1 MLHVRRSFAA
11 PELGFRLDSHL
22 ALAPRYRATAAR
34 VDGDVVFD
42 GALVPREP
50 RTGRTYVYIVLEGDL
65 HVRGGDA
72 HVPPRHL
79 AWAESRAAVFEDA
92 RAYHIGAFRAL
103 ALHVDRELLRPPPR
117 LAVVPLD
124 RSATAAAARA
134 HDALG
139 RAGDPATS
147 QRELLVALRRAGLD
161 VDAALALADAA
172 PPPRSD
178 AIGDALSR
186 ALSQT
191 STRPALVDLAFAP
204 LSERTARRWLP
215 VVARHYGFTYGGW
228 RALRRAWSAI
238 LASIALTEPRAT
250 PALVARLLGF
260 SGAQSL
266 CHALDRAG
274 VLPPRGLQEAAA
286 RVREDDAALRAAAR
300 PRRGRGRSS
309 RRAGASAR
317 SGRRTA

>member
-11 PELGFRLDSHL
+11 PALGFRLDSHL

-65 HVRGGDA
+65 HVRRGDA

-79 AWAESRAAVFEDA
+79 VWAESRAAVFEVG

-103 ALHVDRELLRPPPR
+103 ALHVDPKVLAPPPR
-117 LAVVPLD
+117 LAVVPID
-124 RSATAAAARA
+124 RRVADVAARA

-139 RAGDPATS
+139 RSADPTAS
-147 QRELLVALRRAGLD
+147 QAALLRALGRAGLRLD
-161 VDAALALADAA
+161 VTAALADDDAPTRA
-172 PPPRSD
+172 G

-186 ALSQT
+186 ALSQA
-191 STRPALVDLAFAP
+191 STRPALVDLAFAR

-215 VVARHYGFTYGGW
+215 VVARHYGFTYDGW

-238 LASIALTEPRAT
+238 LASIALTAPRAT
-250 PALVARLLGF
+250 PAIVAGVLGF
-260 SGAQSL
+260 SGPQSL

-274 VLPPRGLQEAAA
+274 VLAPRALQEAAA
-286 RVREDDAALRAAAR
+286 RVRDEAAAIRAAGAPR
-300 PRRGRGRSS
+300 PAGARSS
-309 RRAGASAR
+309 RRAGA
-317 SGRRTA
+317 